1 MSGIGIYGGAF
12 DPIHMGHLITAQ
24 IVKEMRNLSKIIFIP
39 SCIPPHKINVQLS
52 DAEHRLNML
61 MLAIKGVPY
70 FDYSEIELE
79 REGVSYTIDTLRELR
94 KKFEHMELIIGYD
107 NIFKFDS
114 WKEPHE
120 ILKLAKLVVLRRK
133 LNVPRGKQNKYYR
146 AAVFL
151 KTPFIQ
157 ISGSIIRKR
166 VQEGLPINF
175 MVPDNVRDYIQNFS
189 LYKD

>member
-1 MSGIGIYGGAF
+1 MSAIGIYGGAF

-24 IVKEMRNLSKIIFIP
+24 LVKELRNLSKIIFIP
-39 SCIPPHKINVQLS
+39 SRIPPHKINVQVS

-79 REGVSYTIDTLRELR
+79 RDGVSYTIDTLRELR
-94 KKFEHMELIIGYD
+94 KKYEQMELIIGYD
-107 NIFKFDS
+107 NIFKFDT
-114 WKEPHE
+114 WKEPNE
-120 ILKLAKLVVLRRK
+120 ILKLAKLIVLRRK
-133 LNVPRGKQNKYYR
+133 LNVPRGKQNKFYR
-146 AAVFL
+146 EAVFL

-157 ISGSIIRKR
+157 ISGSVIRKR

-175 MVPDNVRDYIQNFS
+175 MVPDNVRDYIQNFN

>member
-39 SCIPPHKINVQLS
+39 SHIPPHKINIQLS

-79 REGVSYTIDTLRELR
+79 RDGVSYTIDTLRELR

-107 NIFKFDS
+107 NIFKFES
-114 WKEPHE
+114 WKEPNE

-133 LNVPRGKQNKYYR
+133 LNIPRGKQNKYYR

>member
-1 MSGIGIYGGAF
+1 MSGVGIYGGAF
-12 DPIHMGHLITAQ
+12 DPIHIGHLITAQ
-24 IVKEMRNLSKIIFIP
+24 LVKESRNLSKIIFIP
-39 SCIPPHKINVQLS
+39 SRVSPHKMNVQLS
-52 DAEHRLNML
+52 EAEHRLNML
-61 MLAIKGVPY
+61 MLAIKGVPH

-79 REGVSYTIDTLRELR
+79 REGVSYTIDTLREFR
-94 KKFEHMELIIGYD
+94 KKYEHMELIIGYD
-107 NIFKFDS
+107 NIFKFDT
-114 WKEPHE
+114 WKEPNE
-120 ILKLAKLVVLRRK
+120 ILNLAKLIVLRRK
-133 LNVPRGKQNKYYR
+133 LNIPRGKQNKYYR

-166 VQEGLPINF
+166 IQEGLPINF

>member
-12 DPIHMGHLITAQ
+12 DPIHIGHLITAQ
-24 IVKEMRNLSKIIFIP
+24 VVKEMRNLSKIIFIP
-39 SCIPPHKINVQLS
+39 SYISPHKINVPLS
-52 DAEHRLNML
+52 EAEHRLNML
-61 MLAIKGVPY
+61 MLAVKGVPY

-79 REGVSYTIDTLRELR
+79 REGISYTIDTLRELR
-94 KKFEHMELIIGYD
+94 KKYEHLELIVGYD

-114 WKEPHE
+114 WKEPNE

-133 LNVPRGKQNKYYR
+133 LNIPRGKQNKHYR
-146 AAVFL
+146 AAVFV

-157 ISGSIIRKR
+157 ISGSVIRKR

-175 MVPDNVRDYIQNFS
+175 MVPDNVRDYIHNFS

>member
-1 MSGIGIYGGAF
+1 MSAVGIYGGAF

-24 IVKEMRNLSKIIFIP
+24 LVKELRNLSKIIFIP
-39 SCIPPHKINVQLS
+39 SRIPPHKINAQIS
-52 DAEHRLNML
+52 EAEHRLNML
-61 MLAIKGVPY
+61 MLAIRGVPY

-94 KKFEHMELIIGYD
+94 KKYEQMELIIGYD
-107 NIFKFDS
+107 NIFKFET
-114 WKEPHE
+114 WKEPNE
-120 ILKLAKLVVLRRK
+120 ILKLAKLIVLRRK
-133 LNVPRGKQNKYYR
+133 LNIPRGTQNKYYR

-157 ISGSIIRKR
+157 ISGSVIRKR

-189 LYKD
+189 LYKE